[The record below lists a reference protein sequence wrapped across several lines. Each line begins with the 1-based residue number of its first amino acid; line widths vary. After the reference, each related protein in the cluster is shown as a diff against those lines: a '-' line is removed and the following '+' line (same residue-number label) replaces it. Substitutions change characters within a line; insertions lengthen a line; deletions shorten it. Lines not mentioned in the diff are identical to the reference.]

1 MRAAALCT
9 RAAAGGRSSHPVCPR
24 RRYEPFHFKRGQPH
38 PDPVVETT
46 SLSFAEPPP
55 IKYDL
60 NLPDGIFE
68 PRDELDNPAGGAL
81 SNLQLETVA
90 YACQRHES
98 IMANGCRAGFFLG
111 DGVGLG
117 KGRQLAGVIAENWLC
132 GRKRHLWVSVSAD
145 LMEDAKRDL
154 KDIGFSHIEVK
165 NITKL
170 DYGKLDKKGPKGIR
184 EGVVFATY
192 SALVSSQRGGKTR
205 AAQIAEWLGGA
216 QAEGCILFDE
226 SHKAK
231 NLAPEKNEKGK
242 PTAKKS
248 SKMALTCQKLQA
260 DCPRSRVVYCSATGA
275 SSLQNMAYMERL
287 GLWGAHT
294 AFPDFNAFDKAIG
307 GGGVGAMELIALD
320 LKRRG
325 MYLCRQLSFS
335 AASFDKAMVDLNDA
349 QRKMYDEARR

>member
-1 MRAAALCT
+1 MSSCFLLLCCCCFEFLTT
-9 RAAAGGRSSHPVCPR
+9 RALEYVCP
-24 RRYEPFHFKRGQPH
+24 
-38 PDPVVETT
+38 
-46 SLSFAEPPP
+46 
-55 IKYDL
+55 
-60 NLPDGIFE
+60 
-68 PRDELDNPAGGAL
+68 
-81 SNLQLETVA
+81 
-90 YACQRHES
+90 
-98 IMANGCRAGFFLG
+98 
-111 DGVGLG
+111 
-117 KGRQLAGVIAENWLC
+117 
-132 GRKRHLWVSVSAD
+132 
-145 LMEDAKRDL
+145 
-154 KDIGFSHIEVK
+154 
-165 NITKL
+165 
-170 DYGKLDKKGPKGIR
+170 GP
-184 EGVVFATY
+184 
-192 SALVSSQRGGKTR
+192 
-205 AAQIAEWLGGA
+205 GGA

-242 PTAKKS
+242 PTTKKS